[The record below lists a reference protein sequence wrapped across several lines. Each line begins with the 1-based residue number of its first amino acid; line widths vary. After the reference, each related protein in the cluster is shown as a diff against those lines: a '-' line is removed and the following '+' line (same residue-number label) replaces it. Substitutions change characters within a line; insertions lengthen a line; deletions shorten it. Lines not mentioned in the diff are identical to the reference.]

1 MAIIKAVSSRAPIG
15 YAIDYISHKEKT
27 EINLITGIGVAPETA
42 KEEMQVTKELYGK
55 TGGRTYKHFVQSFA
69 PGEKVTP
76 QEAHVIANQ
85 FVKECPLFSDF
96 EVLIA
101 THNDR
106 NHVHSHLIVNSVS
119 YKDGHKYQMS
129 ANDLQSMKD
138 LSDDICK
145 EHNLSITKKGK
156 TFEGEDRKS
165 IVDWVKEK
173 YQFLR
178 RDFDENNSKSYIN
191 KVAAAVKDSMN
202 ISTSREDFINM
213 MEERGCIVDWRD
225 NRKHITFSTTINNKE
240 GKEVIKKVRDSNL
253 NKTFNIEIGKK
264 ELEELFEKNKQLS
277 LEEEISINLKEAI
290 KAYYI
295 MSEYE
300 DAKRNVEKELYSNK
314 TIIEVCKGKY
324 LKASETIENIKLE
337 QEQLHKEIET
347 CTCLNINKKR
357 ELTQRLEHSKIL
369 TTSIEVDRDEFLKKY
384 GFEKIEEIE
393 SLEKEV
399 ENGQKIYEKV
409 YKVVKENKEKLESSI
424 SKINEKDVLKRN
436 VKLSVD
442 DRQRVIKDLEELFG
456 EKYSDKKFN
465 SVEMSVCRLVDN
477 HNLYNNQLIQ
487 NYEGICVD

>member
-1 MAIIKAVSSRAPIG
+1 MAIIKAVSSHAPIG

-42 KEEMQVTKELYGK
+42 KEEMVVTKELYSK

-85 FVKECPLFSDF
+85 FVKRCSLFSDF

-106 NHVHSHLIVNSVS
+106 NHVHSHFIVNSVS

-178 RDFDENNSKSYIN
+178 RDFEENNSKSYIN

-202 ISTSREDFINM
+202 IATSREDFINM

-264 ELEELFEKNKQLS
+264 ELEELFEKNKKLS

-300 DAKRNVEKELYSNK
+300 EAKENVEKELYSNK

-347 CTCLNINKKR
+347 CTCLDINKKR

-399 ENGQKIYEKV
+399 ENGQKIYKKIDKV
-409 YKVVKENKEKLESSI
+409 ERDCKEKLESII
-424 SKINEKDVLKRN
+424 SKLNENDVLKRN
-436 VKLSVD
+436 VHLSVD
-442 DRQRVIKDLEELFG
+442 DREMVISDLKELFG
-456 EKYSDKKFN
+456 ENYSDKGFDSAEMNVFKL
-465 SVEMSVCRLVDN
+465 VEVDN
-477 HNLYNNQLIQ
+477 SYNNKSKQIID
-487 NYEGICVD
+487 GVCID